1 MHNILVIDDDADVR
15 DVVVR
20 TLRHFGFR
28 TRDAVNGRAGLELA
42 LAETPDLIICD
53 IRMPEM
59 DGFKTLSAV
68 RDLPGLA
75 NVPFIFLTANIDK
88 DSMRRGMTSGADDYL
103 TKPFTQ
109 EELLEAVTSRLAR
122 QTELECECLKR
133 ADKFHRSADH
143 LLACELAQP
152 LDGILSLTADLLRA
166 NEQLTPEK
174 IASNARRISESVL
187 RLSELAQSLA

>member
-1 MHNILVIDDDADVR
+1 MHNILVIDDDAEVR
-15 DVVVR
+15 DVVVK
-20 TLRHFGFR
+20 TLRHFGFG
-28 TRDAVNGRAGLELA
+28 TRDAEDGRAGIELA

-53 IRMPEM
+53 IRMPKL
-59 DGFKTLSAV
+59 DGFKTLSAI
-68 RDLPGLA
+68 RDLPEVA

-122 QTELECECLKR
+122 QTELECEYLKR
-133 ADKFHRSADH
+133 ADQFRRNADH
-143 LLACELAQP
+143 LLARELSQP

-166 NEQLTPEK
+166 NEHLAPEK
-174 IASNARRISESVL
+174 ITANARRIGESVL

>member
-1 MHNILVIDDDADVR
+1 MHNILVIEDDAEVR
-15 DVVVR
+15 SVVVK
-20 TLRHFGFR
+20 TLHHFGFS
-28 TRDAVNGRAGLELA
+28 TREAVNGRAGVEEA
-42 LAETPDLIICD
+42 IADTPDLIVCD

-59 DGFKTLSAV
+59 DGFKTLSTI
-68 RDLPGLA
+68 RDLPALA

-88 DSMRRGMTSGADDYL
+88 NSMRRGMTSGADDYL

-133 ADKFHRSADH
+133 ADKLRKEADH
-143 LLACELAQP
+143 LLARELSRP
-152 LDGILSLTADLLRA
+152 LDGILSLTADLLKP
-166 NEQLTPEK
+166 EMQLPPAK
-174 IASNARRISESVL
+174 IAANARQIGETAL